1 LPSSAIPAP
10 MTALSIVTDQILR
23 GLSLNNDKTLDSV
36 SVPGSSINPAKN
48 RLASKFNAMPVTLR
62 WATSAGASAAP
73 SIVQFNSPSE
83 FSWYTFLV
91 QVVTQISIPGQQVV
105 EGISPIWAALN
116 GDGH

>member
-1 LPSSAIPAP
+1 
-10 MTALSIVTDQILR
+10 MTAPSIATDQNLR
-23 GLSLNNDKTLDSV
+23 GLSLNNDKTPDSV
-36 SVPGSSINPAKN
+36 LVPWSSLNPAKN
-48 RLASKFNAMPVTLR
+48 RPPSELIAMPMTLR
-62 WATSAGASAAP
+62 WATSGGASAAP
-73 SIVQFNSPSE
+73 SIVQINSPSE